1 MNNKNIRNMI
11 VMRYLYPVSVVFIT
25 IGLFTRCIFAYT
37 FVSITLLSIGMSI
50 AIIQV
55 IHNFIDLDKLNDDF
69 PYLYFLLY
77 FILIFCFVVVLPKFS
92 QFCLEFVC

>member
-1 MNNKNIRNMI
+1 MNIKNWIE
-11 VMRYLYPVSVVFIT
+11 MRYLYPVSVVFIT
-25 IGLFTRCIFAYT
+25 IGLFARCIFAYT
-37 FVSITLLSIGMSI
+37 FVSITLLSIDMSI

-55 IHNFIDLDKLNDDF
+55 IHNFIVLDKLNDDF